1 MAMRPLSEMVEAA
14 NAAAPAPEMNIAV
27 GAAAPRYELY
37 HFALSLCSQKVRAT
51 LAEAGVSYVAHDVNA
66 DPGNYHPDYI
76 RLRLMGVEGRG
87 FATGYTGR
95 TAVGTEGVDPLV
107 VPTLVDLSQ
116 ERVVIDSRVIC
127 NHIAQYSAP
136 HLVPAALEAAIS
148 HELDIIDGTPH
159 VAMLYGAHPEHDFRP
174 ERIRKIMPGMH
185 DRRIEK
191 LTRLMSET
199 ADDAA
204 VAAAFAAKIEKE
216 NAGRGFVHTPEAMR
230 AAVGEMVDI
239 VAALDARLGDG
250 RGWICGDQ
258 FTLADV
264 LWAVSLFRMKWI
276 GMAWLWA
283 GDHPLNATAHPRV
296 AAYAAQLFERPAFG
310 ESVIYWPGVPRSE
323 FVAEYYDD

>member
-37 HFALSLCSQKVRAT
+37 HFALSRCSQKLRAT

-136 HLVPAALEAAIS
+136 HLVPAALDAAIS

-204 VAAAFAAKIEKE
+204 VAAAFAVPCDVNRMTGTSDMARMRVSRSMPSARGITTSLMTTSGSSLTNAPQASSPSRASITAKPASSSSELS
-216 NAGRGFVHTPEAMR
+216 AWRGS
-230 AAVGEMVDI
+230 
-239 VAALDARLGDG
+239 
-250 RGWICGDQ
+250 C
-258 FTLADV
+258 
-264 LWAVSLFRMKWI
+264 
-276 GMAWLWA
+276 
-283 GDHPLNATAHPRV
+283 
-296 AAYAAQLFERPAFG
+296 
-310 ESVIYWPGVPRSE
+310 
-323 FVAEYYDD
+323 